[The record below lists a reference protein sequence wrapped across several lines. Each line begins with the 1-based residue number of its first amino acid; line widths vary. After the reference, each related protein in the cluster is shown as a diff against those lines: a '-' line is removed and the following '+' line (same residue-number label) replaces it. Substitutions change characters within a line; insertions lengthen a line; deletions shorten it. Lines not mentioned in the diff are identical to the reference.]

1 MLELKLQNP
10 EKKTEEEIFL
20 TFQIWQWIL
29 GWHQKHKQ
37 QETKD
42 G

>member
-20 TFQIWQWIL
+20 TLDLAMDSWMTPKAQA
-29 GWHQKHKQ
+29 
-37 QETKD
+37 TRD
-42 G
+42 

>member
-10 EKKTEEEIFL
+10 EKKTEEETFL
-20 TFQIWQWIL
+20 TL
-29 GWHQKHKQ
+29 DLAMDSLWHQKHKQ